1 MEVRS
6 RRPTWIAWQRTAFAT
21 RKRTTPRSVGPP
33 ESVCSLGF
41 ITIEAIGI
49 SVILPYLGKSL
60 NLLATELGGLANTM
74 QTSTRMIVDSIIFQ
88 DFWVERSIFGIQ
100 VTGQERGE
108 DSPAWGAVYTWA
120 FDEKLVKPFH
130 PPKGFFATDAFTDW
144 SINWLE
150 QKEESADPFFS
161 FCPIMLPIGRC
172 MLTRRT

>member
-21 RKRTTPRSVGPP
+21 RKRTTPRSAGPP

-60 NLLATELGGLANTM
+60 NPLATAPGGLANTM

-88 DFWVERSIFGIQ
+88 DFLVERSIFGIQ
-100 VTGQERGE
+100 VTGQDRGRMPPLGERFTPGHLMRNC
-108 DSPAWGAVYTWA
+108 SSRS
-120 FDEKLVKPFH
+120 FH
-130 PPKGFFATDAFTDW
+130 PRDFLPRTHLRIGASPGW
-144 SINWLE
+144 SKRKSLRI
-150 QKEESADPFFS
+150 PFFS

-172 MLTRRT
+172 MPTRRT